1 MPNYCS
7 FEGRIKGPIDAIREF
22 VGLMTVDYDTTH
34 SGIIPKSGHF
44 SRIFEMECEREIDE
58 IKYES
63 VPELLFSGTCA
74 WSLEAAMGNGPHSYY
89 THFMENPKST
99 ATNIHEFI
107 SKHADVELVIVGVEP
122 GMEFTER
129 ITAENGS
136 VEIEVEVYSE
146 YYEDEDECD
155 KVRIET
161 SAPWIRVHRE
171 YDDDFIELDLT

>member
-22 VGLMTVDYDTTH
+22 VELMKADYDYH
-34 SGIIPKSGHF
+34 RGIIPESGHF
-44 SRIFEMECEREIDE
+44 SRVFDVECEQEIDE
-58 IKYES
+58 IQYE
-63 VPELLFSGTCA
+63 VEPELLFSGTCA
-74 WSLEAAMGNGPHSYY
+74 WSLESAMGNGPHSYY
-89 THFMENPKST
+89 AKFLEYPNST
-99 ATNIHEFI
+99 VTNIHDFI
-107 SKHADVELVIVGVEP
+107 SRHVDVELVIVGVEP

-129 ITAENGS
+129 ITAENGN
-136 VEIEVEVYSE
+136 VEIEAEVYSE

-161 SAPWIRVHRE
+161 KAPWIQVYRE

>member
-1 MPNYCS
+1 
-7 FEGRIKGPIDAIREF
+7 
-22 VGLMTVDYDTTH
+22 
-34 SGIIPKSGHF
+34 
-44 SRIFEMECEREIDE
+44 
-58 IKYES
+58 
-63 VPELLFSGTCA
+63 
-74 WSLEAAMGNGPHSYY
+74 
-89 THFMENPKST
+89 MENPKST

-136 VEIEVEVYSE
+136 VEIEVEVYRE
-146 YYEDEDECD
+146 YCEDEDECD

-161 SAPWIRVHRE
+161 SAPRIRVHRE